1 MIESI
6 FNEKFNSRVYN
17 NKYIKTKKSPYNENF
32 HGKKR
37 LTKNKYY
44 GHSILLIESTYEL
57 KNKYYPQTFLDNFF
71 ECNSIECNSVE
82 CNSVENSLFK
92 ALVQIVDW
100 SDDESNDKSK
110 N

>member
-32 HGKKR
+32 HGNKR

-44 GHSILLIESTYEL
+44 GHSILLI
-57 KNKYYPQTFLDNFF
+57 
-71 ECNSIECNSVE
+71 
-82 CNSVENSLFK
+82 
-92 ALVQIVDW
+92 
-100 SDDESNDKSK
+100 
-110 N
+110 